1 MHCSILLV
9 TIPPGQPWDK
19 SSPSGL
25 GVGNCLKQSCPGG
38 MVGGANKKKYLL
50 FDFAKHQLFLAWFT
64 QWLRT
69 SRLHIFKEKC
79 RNLSESGWGGI
90 IYQN

>member
-25 GVGNCLKQSCPGG
+25 GVGNCLKQSCP
-38 MVGGANKKKYLL
+38 MVGGGANQNILRSTCHFFALL
-50 FDFAKHQLFLAWFT
+50 VRWLQTAGLRMFKGKH
-64 QWLRT
+64 
-69 SRLHIFKEKC
+69 
-79 RNLSESGWGGI
+79 RNLSESG
-90 IYQN
+90 